1 MMSCDK
7 TVCDMI
13 GGGVYIDNKTMG
25 DIKEQ
30 IKKEKLS

>member
-13 GGGVYIDNKTMG
+13 GGGVYIAV
-25 DIKEQ
+25 I
-30 IKKEKLS
+30 IVRKLLR